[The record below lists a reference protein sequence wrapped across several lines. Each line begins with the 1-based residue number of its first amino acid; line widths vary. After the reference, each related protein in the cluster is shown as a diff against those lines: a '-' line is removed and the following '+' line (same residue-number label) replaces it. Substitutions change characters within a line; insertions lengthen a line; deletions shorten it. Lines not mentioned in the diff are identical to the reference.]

1 MARGSGRTGGRGF
14 ASKPR
19 EWVKQQARKGG
30 LASGRARARN
40 NQQDEG

>member
-1 MARGSGRTGGRGF
+1 MARESGRGGRGF

-19 EWVKQQARKGG
+19 KWVQEQARKGG

-40 NQQDEG
+40 TQQDEE